1 MRVLD
6 SELESVINGCLKN
19 NRLSQRKLYDRFAP
33 SMYAVC
39 RRYANTDT
47 EAEDM
52 LMEGFMKVFKSIGTF
67 KGDSSFNTWIHSVM
81 VNAAISHYRSIRRFR
96 NEVPGSDL
104 EEEASIYEEEK
115 ITTSLDA
122 QKVMEL
128 MQKMPEPWR
137 VVFNLRAVD
146 GYSFSEIAQELG
158 TKEKSMR
165 VTFMRAR
172 KWMLAELG
180 E

>member
-1 MRVLD
+1 MTEVDFGLQ
-6 SELESVINGCLKN
+6 EIINGCLN
-19 NRLSQRKLYDRFAP
+19 NDRLSQRKLYDRFAP

-146 GYSFSEIAQELG
+146 GYSFAEIAQELG

-172 KWMLAELG
+172 RWMLAEL